1 MNWYD
6 DSPPA
11 GMVHLEP
18 GDVTLVHGEPYLC
31 VSVNDCRAWLEPLS
45 KRHVERTTRLGQHVE
60 FDAAGKGVGTSTT
73 REPGDILERRGRK
86 AAEDFLAARARRRK
100 GNIDGLAATTNER
113 TDEMANKL
121 RALKGEKKTRKPRG
135 GLAADMAAGPTPE
148 EKAADK
154 AAKDAKKAEEKAA
167 RDAAKA
173 ARVPRASSFAGITP
187 FIYEQVKAGKRNQE
201 LLEAVRAKYPG
212 CGPAWVAKREADA
225 IAKDKAA

>member
-1 MNWYD
+1 MNWHD

-11 GMVHLEP
+11 GMVRLEP
-18 GDVTLVHGEPYLC
+18 GDITLIGGEPYMA
-31 VSVNDCRAWLEPLS
+31 VTVNDCRAWLEPLT
-45 KRHVERTTRLGQHVE
+45 KRHVERTTRFGQHVE

-135 GLAADMAAGPTPE
+135 GLAADMAAEGASSPAE
-148 EKAADK
+148 
-154 AAKDAKKAEEKAA
+154 AKPKRGRK
-167 RDAAKA
+167 AKA
-173 ARVPRASSFAGITP
+173 DGDTST
-187 FIYEQVKAGKRNQE
+187 KGKWTGSAKFGRS
-201 LLEAVRAKYPG
+201 LLELGLRGEEFITKLREKYPG
-212 CGPAWVAKREADA
+212 FSTSGANKLQESFL
-225 IAKDKAA
+225 KK